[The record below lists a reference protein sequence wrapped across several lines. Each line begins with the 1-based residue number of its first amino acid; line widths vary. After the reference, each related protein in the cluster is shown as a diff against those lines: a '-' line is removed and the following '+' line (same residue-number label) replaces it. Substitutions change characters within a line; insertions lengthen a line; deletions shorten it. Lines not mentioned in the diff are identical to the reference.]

1 MNALQRNLRD
11 PNCAG
16 ESVAADRA
24 PPNRAAGLG
33 TGRCVAMLAWL
44 LGAVALV
51 SPGGP
56 AAAQTPNPAEKAM
69 EQWGWTPMPG
79 STPPFSCTD
88 DSYARAVKDGVTFG
102 TYNLQP
108 YLYKAENGDPQGLEW
123 ELLKATLSYAGITNI
138 KLLYAEY
145 GTLLPGL
152 QAKRLDL
159 FPAHETPERL
169 KLIQFTGPVY
179 WYGPVIAVPTGN
191 PAKIQ
196 SYDDLVKPDVT
207 VGVVKGSAAQLY
219 VERVHGHIVPYAD
232 ELLELASLADGRE
245 SAVLEDAPII
255 AQYLKSKPNAKIEAL
270 TTVQLPAT
278 TLADLG
284 YSYFRWGIRK
294 EDCSLGLAI
303 SRALIE
309 VRANGVVRNIL
320 QKSGMGEYAKVS
332 VPGLSD

>member
-1 MNALQRNLRD
+1 MNALARHLHN
-11 PNCAG
+11 PNGAG
-16 ESVAADRA
+16 ESAA
-24 PPNRAAGLG
+24 PNWPTAVGVGKCTAF
-33 TGRCVAMLAWL
+33 LAWL
-44 LGAVALV
+44 LGAVALI

-56 AAAQTPNPAEKAM
+56 ANAQTPNPAEKAM
-69 EQWGWTPMPG
+69 EPWGWTPMPG
-79 STPPFSCTD
+79 STPPFSCSD

-102 TYNLQP
+102 TYDLRP
-108 YLYKAENGDPQGLEW
+108 YLYKAANGEPEGYEW
-123 ELLKATLSYAGITNI
+123 DLLKATLTYAGITNI
-138 KLLYAEY
+138 KMLYAEY

-169 KLIQFTGPVY
+169 KLVQFTGPVY
-179 WYGPVIAVPTGN
+179 WYGPVIAVPAGN

-219 VERVHGHIVPYAD
+219 MERVKGHIVPYND
-232 ELLELASLADGRE
+232 ELLELASLGDGRE

-255 AQYLKSKPNAKIEAL
+255 AEFLKTKPNAKIEAV
-270 TTVQLPAT
+270 TSAQLPPA
-278 TLADLG
+278 TLAELG

-320 QKSGMGEYAKVS
+320 QKSGMGAYAKVS